1 MDKRMVG
8 KWYKDELEE
17 TLNIFDET
25 PPRMKMSLASSG
37 HYDFEPMRVRESDG
51 FLCFEIND
59 EYYRMVYTTTAD
71 LSVHTLNSAK
81 KLRSNITASPTFRRI
96 CRIISNHL
104 QQRHTSPNQS

>member
-37 HYDFEPMRVRESDG
+37 H
-51 FLCFEIND
+51 
-59 EYYRMVYTTTAD
+59 
-71 LSVHTLNSAK
+71 
-81 KLRSNITASPTFRRI
+81 
-96 CRIISNHL
+96 
-104 QQRHTSPNQS
+104 